1 MTLGRKYCSKCSIKA
16 IRWQSL
22 SRAVPLRIR
31 PLKFFK
37 ASSDITAIVKL
48 LEQVPCSLSNSCSN
62 GNAAI
67 MNNNSDNIN
76 DHEATLNVDLESLY
90 EEIEFH
96 TDQRIR
102 MLIDSTFRS
111 NNNFDIDQLL
121 YNEGTLMHLAAYHGD
136 GPMTEL
142 LIMLGANPFILNRRN
157 QKPSE
162 IGKGEKIR
170 NKIREYELLYKVMM
184 EHLPRLRCDVDGC
197 IATITNSII
206 QGNIQYNVNGMNTGN
221 GGVNIERNARR
232 IITSTETSQSPPS
245 SSLSAPC
252 TTTGCSRERFLEL
265 LQDIYGQI
273 EYRIY
278 GLKINEEKMGMG
290 NMEINGKRNKLNG
303 MEDEQFGELVCLTL
317 QELKLREDIAIFL
330 SRQNAQD
337 QLASP

>member
-1 MTLGRKYCSKCSIKA
+1 MTLGRRYCSKCSIKA

-22 SRAVPLRIR
+22 SRAIPLRIR

-37 ASSDITAIVKL
+37 ASSDITNIIKL
-48 LEQVPCSLSNSCSN
+48 LEQVPSSFPNSRLCVNGSN
-62 GNAAI
+62 GNTT
-67 MNNNSDNIN
+67 NNSNPDDIAKGESAM
-76 DHEATLNVDLESLY
+76 DAESLY

-102 MLIDSTFRS
+102 MVVDSVLFS

-136 GPMTEL
+136 GPMIEL
-142 LIMLGANPFILNRRN
+142 LIMLGANPLINNRRN

-162 IGKGEKIR
+162 ISKGEKVR
-170 NKIREYELLYKVMM
+170 NKLREYELLYKSMM
-184 EHLPRLRCDVDGC
+184 EHLPRLRSDIDSC
-197 IATITNSII
+197 IATITNCII
-206 QGNIQYNVNGMNTGN
+206 QGNIQYSIMANGS
-221 GGVNIERNARR
+221 EREGKERGTSRR
-232 IITSTETSQSPPS
+232 IASGNETIS
-245 SSLSAPC
+245 SSSTPPPC

-278 GLKINEEKMGMG
+278 GLKNNSSNNNEGREGS
-290 NMEINGKRNKLNG
+290 MEGRKRNKLNG

-330 SRQNAQD
+330 SKQNMHD